1 MFFGFG
7 REEKGVENIQVEI
20 RTLGVSFFCLG
31 VLGAFYRPVT
41 LYEIAAATCKA
52 SQPLEK
58 SCLLVSKKIWN
69 LKIQQSNQKLWLPE
83 VSGALIG
90 ALSKLS

>member
-58 SCLLVSKKIWN
+58 SCLLVSKK
-69 LKIQQSNQKLWLPE
+69 
-83 VSGALIG
+83 V
-90 ALSKLS
+90 